1 LQRAVPQS
9 VEPSP
14 PLRDGKVALT
24 PVLPTASS
32 AAASVNDGTAV
43 LPEEALRSD
52 HATTGGQ
59 HQESDGKLVEPS
71 QTRPSYEVSFLNAR
85 VHY

>member
-1 LQRAVPQS
+1 LQGAVPPS

-14 PLRDGKVALT
+14 PIRDVKDAST
-24 PVLPTASS
+24 PVLPAVSS
-32 AAASVNDGTAV
+32 AAASIIDGTAV
-43 LPEEALRSD
+43 LPEEALRSA

-71 QTRPSYEVSFLNAR
+71 QTRPSYEVSFLKAT
-85 VHY
+85 VH